1 MKVRSRFLR
10 SMPFAIAIV
19 AMFLVYARIAMPFSL
34 SPGPIA
40 LNFVEN
46 APGMS
51 SAGMPTRAQ
60 FERVAKAGFGIVVNL
75 VPAGAMGSHDDES
88 DLVVRHGMRYHH
100 VPVDFEAPG
109 PAHYEQ
115 IAAILRQAGDARVFL
130 HCQLNMRASS
140 FVFLYRVIELGE
152 DPDVAFRDVSRIW
165 APSPPWARFMRDMLV
180 ARNKGLPLELQLEG

>member
-1 MKVRSRFLR
+1 MSL
-10 SMPFAIAIV
+10 ALAIV
-19 AMFLVYARIAMPFSL
+19 AMLLAYAGIAMPFSL

-40 LNFVEN
+40 LNYVQN

-60 FERVAKAGFGIVVNL
+60 FERIAKAGFGIVVNL
-75 VPAGAMGSHDDES
+75 APAGAMGSHDDEP
-88 DLVVRHGMRYHH
+88 DLVAGQGMRYHH
-100 VPVDFEAPG
+100 VPVDFAAPG

-115 IAAILRQAGDARVFL
+115 VAAILRQAGDTRVLL

-152 DPDVAFRDVSRIW
+152 DPDVAFQDVARIW
-165 APSPPWARFMRDMLV
+165 TPSPPWARFMRELLL
-180 ARNKGLPLELQLEG
+180 AKGKGLPLELQPEGSPLAAR